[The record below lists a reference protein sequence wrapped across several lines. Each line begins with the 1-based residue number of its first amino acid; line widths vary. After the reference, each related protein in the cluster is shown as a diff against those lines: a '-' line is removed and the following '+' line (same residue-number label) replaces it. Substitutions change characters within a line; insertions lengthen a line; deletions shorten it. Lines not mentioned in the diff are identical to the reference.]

1 LGSRWLLALECTTTI
16 SVQDGARDRFFYGAA
31 ELWLVDDAKARRL
44 GSTRSGKK

>member
-16 SVQDGARDRFFYGAA
+16 SVQDGARDRNGAA